1 MLLANLAF
9 ISLRVL
15 HRIHIQFAVLQ
26 RFETLSAQALSMGFP
41 RGWPLESMC
50 YVQALRML
58 MRNLVLAL
66 PPAALCGIG
75 AGLTSKSMCYV
86 QALCLH

>member
-66 PPAALCGIG
+66 PPAAQETQSTFLCQHTFYRFGPI
-75 AGLTSKSMCYV
+75 A
-86 QALCLH
+86 